1 VRVDTVPALYS
12 AGLGGYQSALASV
25 TDADVAMTV
34 AHEPTASGFAQWLAN
49 ESSDRDAI
57 ASIAFGLVTS
67 GAAVLELD
75 SWQDV
80 QQGRARLIAVLSGKS

>member
-1 VRVDTVPALYS
+1 
-12 AGLGGYQSALASV
+12 
-25 TDADVAMTV
+25 MTV

-49 ESSDRDAI
+49 EGSDRDAI

-75 SWQDV
+75 SWEDV
-80 QQGRARLIAVLSGKS
+80 QPGGARLVTVLSGKA